1 MVLIIY
7 YSKTNTLYVQ
17 TINHQGVAKVI
28 ASGQESK
35 YSNISKSGYAIEV
48 EIIFSVSILD
58 CL

>member
-28 ASGQESK
+28 ALGQGSK
-35 YSNISKSGYAIEV
+35 YRNISKCGYVIEV
-48 EIIFSVSILD
+48 EIIFPASVLD

>member
-7 YSKTNTLYVQ
+7 YSKTNTLYVK

-28 ASGQESK
+28 ALGQESK
-35 YSNISKSGYAIEV
+35 YSNISKSGYVIEV
-48 EIIFSVSILD
+48 EIIFSVSVLD